1 MSIVRRAVVGA
12 AVLGA
17 GLTSFAGIASAAP
30 AVPGV
35 DGAVAAAGA
44 AATAGTQAGLAGA
57 QAGLSAANAAA
68 AVAKNVAGVD
78 IPGLDAVP
86 GFDSVADIP
95 GLTQGLDAIPS
106 AGDLAGFADLTQ
118 LPTDPTAFGDTLTE
132 GLPTAED
139 LSQGLSPEALTPD
152 LSALDALSGS

>member
-17 GLTSFAGIASAAP
+17 GLASTAGIASAAP
-30 AVPGV
+30 VSPPGV
-35 DGAVAAAGA
+35 DAAVAAANA
-44 AATAGTQAGLAGA
+44 AATAGTAAGLAGVN
-57 QAGLSAANAAA
+57 AGLDAANAAA
-68 AVAKNVAGVD
+68 TVAKNVAGVN

-86 GFDSVADIP
+86 GFSSAADIP

-106 AGDLAGFADLTQ
+106 ASDLADLSSF
-118 LPTDPTAFGDTLTE
+118 PTDPAAFGDTLTE

-152 LSALDALSGS
+152 LSALDALSGA